1 MNLLLQSRLARPVKS
16 SLPELNVMSDKENEE
31 QPSRDLRDSTVWA
44 LWRDMLPEDDRW
56 LVKQAA
62 MTYVPVE
69 DTLILM
75 FPFASQA
82 ELGDEGFSRVVDAI
96 RSFYDSNR
104 QRWMVGIED
113 LRKAGKPPRD
123 AIMPNIVVEVA
134 PPISQVH

>member
-1 MNLLLQSRLARPVKS
+1 MNLLHQSRWAKPVQS
-16 SLPELNVMSDKENEE
+16 SPTGWNVMSDNEKEN

-44 LWRDMLPEDDRW
+44 LWQDMLPEDDRW

-69 DTLILM
+69 DALILM

-96 RSFYDSNR
+96 RSFYDANR

-113 LRKAGKPPRD
+113 LRKAGKPPRE